1 VVVRACSMV
10 AAAGGKRLLPGVE
23 NGGCLGQQRVD
34 EPSLLPGLQRAGCA
48 PGPVA
53 QPSLSASGVLILG
66 SRYHCVVDGP
76 RVNAEQ
82 QHVLDYLIRLR
93 ASSSSAYDAK
103 VTIS

>member
-1 VVVRACSMV
+1 MV